1 MLNYIPYT
9 ELGQADHGWLNARH
23 HFSFANYYNPR
34 RMGFGVLRVIN
45 DDIIQAGTGFNTHSH
60 QDMEIITFVRSG
72 AITHKDSQGNEGR
85 TEAGDV

>member
-34 RMGFGVLRVIN
+34 RMGFGVFAR
-45 DDIIQAGTGFNTHSH
+45 D
-60 QDMEIITFVRSG
+60 
-72 AITHKDSQGNEGR
+72 
-85 TEAGDV
+85 